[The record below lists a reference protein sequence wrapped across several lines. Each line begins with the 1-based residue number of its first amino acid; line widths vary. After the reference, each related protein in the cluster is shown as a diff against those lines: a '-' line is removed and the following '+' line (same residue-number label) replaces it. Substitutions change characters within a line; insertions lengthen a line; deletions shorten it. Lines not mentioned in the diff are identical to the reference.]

1 MKLKHVVTSM
11 ILLVIALFLPN
22 AWSLTPEQ
30 TSPPRTPESD
40 RQTLIA
46 LENEW
51 LTAQDASI
59 LDRILASDFLHP
71 VPSGDFL
78 TKSQHIEWF
87 TKHPPPANLKFRFD
101 RLDVRLYGDFA
112 IANGS
117 VITSDENGKEIGR
130 NVFTDV
136 FTYRDGR
143 WQAINAQETDV
154 RKIK

>member
-1 MKLKHVVTSM
+1 MKPKHVVTSM
-11 ILLVIALFLPN
+11 ILLAIAVFISN

-51 LTAQDASI
+51 LTAQNASI

-87 TKHPPPANLKFRFD
+87 TKHLPPVNLKFRFG

-117 VITSDENGKEIGR
+117 VITSDENGKEVSR